1 MAGVN
6 KVIIVGRL
14 GTDPKVKTFDNG
26 DKVVEFPV
34 ATSEKYTDKN
44 GQSQEQT
51 EWHNV
56 VVRRERLVGLS
67 EQYLKKGSQI
77 YLEGRLRTRSWDD
90 QAGAK
95 HYRTEILMD
104 NMTFVGNAPSG
115 QAGGSTANY
124 TESQPNRVNEPSQPP
139 IGDIDDDLPF

>member
-14 GTDPKVKTFDNG
+14 GTDPKVKTFDSG
-26 DKVVEFPV
+26 DKIVEFPV
-34 ATSEKYTDKN
+34 ATSEKYTDRN
-44 GQSQEQT
+44 GQPQELT

-56 VVRRERLVGLS
+56 VVKREKLVGLA

-95 HYRTEILMD
+95 HYRTEIIMD
-104 NMTFVGNAPSG
+104 NMTFVGSAPKDGEQGG
-115 QAGGSTANY
+115 QAPVSANHV
-124 TESQPNRVNEPSQPP
+124 SEPPQQA
-139 IGDIDDDLPF
+139 IGEIDDDLPF

>member
-6 KVIIVGRL
+6 KAIIVGRL
-14 GTDPKVKTFDNG
+14 GTDPKVKTFDSG
-26 DKVVEFPV
+26 DKIVEFPV

-44 GQSQEQT
+44 GQTQELT
-51 EWHNV
+51 EWHNI
-56 VVRRERLVGLS
+56 VVRREKLVGLA

-104 NMTFVGNAPSG
+104 TMTFVGSAPSTNTP
-115 QAGGSTANY
+115 SS
-124 TESQPNRVNEPSQPP
+124 ESSPIRGNEASQPP

>member
-14 GTDPKVKTFDNG
+14 GTDPKVKTFESG
-26 DKVVEFPV
+26 DKIVEFPV
-34 ATSEKYTDKN
+34 ATSEKYNDRN
-44 GQSQEQT
+44 GQPQELT

-56 VVRRERLVGLS
+56 VVRRERLVGLA
-67 EQYLKKGSQI
+67 EQYLRKGSQI

-90 QAGAK
+90 QSGVK

-104 NMTFVGNAPSG
+104 TMTFVGSAPGGEGAPSG
-115 QAGGSTANY
+115 GNAS
-124 TESQPNRVNEPSQPP
+124 SNRVSEPPQQP
-139 IGDIDDDLPF
+139 IGEIDDDLPF

>member
-14 GTDPKVKTFDNG
+14 GTDPKVKSFDSG
-26 DKVVEFPV
+26 DKIVEFPV

-44 GQSQEQT
+44 GQPQEQT
-51 EWHNV
+51 EWHNIV
-56 VVRRERLVGLS
+56 IRRERLVGLA

-104 NMTFVGNAPSG
+104 NMTFVGSAPGG
-115 QAGGSTANY
+115 QGNNPPSY
-124 TESQPNRVNEPSQPP
+124 SESQPSRASEPQQPP

>member
-6 KVIIVGRL
+6 KAIIVGRL
-14 GTDPKVKTFDNG
+14 GTDPKVKTFDSG
-26 DKVVEFPV
+26 DKIVEFPV

-44 GQSQEQT
+44 GQTQELT
-51 EWHNV
+51 EWHNI
-56 VVRRERLVGLS
+56 VVRREKLVGLA

-104 NMTFVGNAPSG
+104 TMTFVGSAPGTNTPS
-115 QAGGSTANY
+115 S
-124 TESQPNRVNEPSQPP
+124 ESSPSRGNEASQPP